1 MFEYEG
7 LRLRPIESSDLDYVY
22 MIRTDP
28 STAEMLGTLILTSFE
43 DQLLWLNLLKKDK
56 TKAYYILETGF
67 SDGEYL
73 PIGYLRFDEI
83 DLINRSMRV
92 GGDIALCYRNKGYG
106 KKMMGLIEKFCFDY
120 LNMHRLWLLVLSTNK
135 VAKHVYEKSGFE
147 KEGVMRKAVYKN
159 GEYLDYEMYSILK
172 EDYF

>member
-7 LRLRPIESSDLDYVY
+7 LRIRPIESQDLDYMY

-43 DQLLWLNLLKKDK
+43 DQLMWLDSLKKDK
-56 TKAYYILETGF
+56 TKAYYILEVIFRT
-67 SDGEYL
+67 DPYL

-83 DLINRSMRV
+83 DFINRSMRV
-92 GGDIALCYRNKGYG
+92 GGDIEMSYRGKGYG
-106 KKMMGLIEKFCFDY
+106 TQMMELIKRFCFDY

-159 GEYLDYEMYSILK
+159 GEYLDYEMYSVFREEL
-172 EDYF
+172 